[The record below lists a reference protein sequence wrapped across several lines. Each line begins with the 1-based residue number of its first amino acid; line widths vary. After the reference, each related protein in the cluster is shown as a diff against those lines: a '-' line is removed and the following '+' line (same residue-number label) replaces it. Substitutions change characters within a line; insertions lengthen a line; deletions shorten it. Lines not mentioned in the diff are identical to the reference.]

1 MSSESPAVAILAGGL
16 ATRLRP
22 ITETI
27 PKALVEVADQ
37 PFIVHQLELLRRN
50 GLTRIVLC
58 VGYLGEQIEQ
68 VLGDGSGCGVQVS
81 YSFDGAKLLGTAGAL
96 KKALPLL
103 TDSFFILYGDS
114 YLNIDYQAVYRAFR
128 AAGQPG
134 LMTVFRN
141 ADQWDRSNVIYADGR
156 IVRYDK
162 RNCVP
167 EMQHIDYG
175 LGILNRDVLAPVS
188 DEQPTDLAD
197 IYRDLA
203 AQGKLSG
210 YEVFTRFYEIGS
222 HEGLE
227 ETRGYLS
234 SQGSERGDNG

>member
-37 PFIVHQLELLRRN
+37 PFIIHQLELLRRN

-68 VLGDGSGCGVQVS
+68 VLGDGSSYGVQVS

-114 YLNIDYQAVYRAFR
+114 YLDIDYQAIYRAFL
-128 AAGQPG
+128 AADQPG

-141 ADQWDRSNVIYADGR
+141 ADQWDRSNVIFADGR
-156 IVRYDK
+156 IMRYDK
-162 RNCVP
+162 RNRVP

-175 LGILNRDVLAPVS
+175 LGILKREVLEPVS
-188 DEQPTDLAD
+188 DDQPTDLAD
-197 IYRDLA
+197 IYHELA
-203 AQGKLSG
+203 EQGKLSG

-222 HEGLE
+222 HDGLE
-227 ETRGYLS
+227 ETRRYLAS
-234 SQGSERGDNG
+234 KNG